1 MPDNETP
8 RGNLPMAVPRD
19 FPDALPLIIMQDQVV
34 FPLALVPISI
44 RSESE
49 FRLINDVHNGDRLV
63 AIAAAKDGEE
73 SKQSMADVY
82 DVGCIARIVQVQHGH
97 NGHVD
102 VMLQTLKRCRITGF
116 IRREPYP
123 VARILPMEDIIKD
136 KQKLDALAATIKT
149 QMGQLIALSPNIPDG
164 VKIIIEKVRSKT
176 MNSETVGIDP
186 NGPDGYNIDNVEYA
200 QRLTFSGEFVHAA
213 PWSVGSQGRANV
225 SHGCTGMSTSN
236 AGWFYSVTQPGDVVE
251 YTGTNRP
258 MTLTNGY
265 GDWNLSWDDW
275 VKGSALP

>member
-164 VKIIIEKVRSKT
+164 YLTGGSMEQETAIRLGINITLYALTGNYKADQVHIPFILDRLGQEKGAIT
-176 MNSETVGIDP
+176 P
-186 NGPDGYNIDNVEYA
+186 
-200 QRLTFSGEFVHAA
+200 
-213 PWSVGSQGRANV
+213 
-225 SHGCTGMSTSN
+225 
-236 AGWFYSVTQPGDVVE
+236 
-251 YTGTNRP
+251 
-258 MTLTNGY
+258 
-265 GDWNLSWDDW
+265 
-275 VKGSALP
+275 

>member
-1 MPDNETP
+1 MTHQ
-8 RGNLPMAVPRD
+8 MK
-19 FPDALPLIIMQDQVV
+19 V
-34 FPLALVPISI
+34 FVGGKLARTIPITTGQQPKFTT
-44 RSESE
+44 RS
-49 FRLINDVHNGDRLV
+49 
-63 AIAAAKDGEE
+63 
-73 SKQSMADVY
+73 
-82 DVGCIARIVQVQHGH
+82 
-97 NGHVD
+97 
-102 VMLQTLKRCRITGF
+102 
-116 IRREPYP
+116 
-123 VARILPMEDIIKD
+123 
-136 KQKLDALAATIKT
+136 
-149 QMGQLIALSPNIPDG
+149 G